1 MTELDRDEV
10 RQELLFQLPIA
21 TPTGVD
27 TFLDAIFPAPF
38 EPKLGQIVIGWQHDA
53 SNTALLVF
61 IKKTP
66 RGYQCK
72 VMPEE
77 RTVHVRNARPLTP
90 SEMGIG

>member
-1 MTELDRDEV
+1 MADLDRDEV

-38 EPKLGQIVIGWQHDA
+38 EPIQGQLIAAWHDDP
-53 SNTALLVF
+53 TDVEYLIFL
-61 IKKTP
+61 KKTGN
-66 RGYQCK
+66 RRFQCA
-72 VMPEE
+72 MPGE
-77 RTVHVRNARPLTP
+77 RTVVRKNARPLTP